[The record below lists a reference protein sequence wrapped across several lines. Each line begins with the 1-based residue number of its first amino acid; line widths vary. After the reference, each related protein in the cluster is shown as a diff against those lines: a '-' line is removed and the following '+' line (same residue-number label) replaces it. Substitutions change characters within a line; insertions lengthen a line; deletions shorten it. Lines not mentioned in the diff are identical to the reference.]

1 MCTIRS
7 GIGKSTLRRETFDN
21 MQGAMSDTF
30 VVAIT
35 VIGAG
40 EDMHGRIAP
49 REAEGSSAEKSPELS
64 RNGPCR
70 ESSDAISVELQWW

>member
-1 MCTIRS
+1 MHDSERHRKIHLEE
-7 GIGKSTLRRETFDN
+7 GN
-21 MQGAMSDTF
+21 F

-40 EDMHGRIAP
+40 EDMHGRITP
-49 REAEGSSAEKSPELS
+49 REAEGFSAEKSPELS

-70 ESSDAISVELQWW
+70 ESSDASSVELQWW